1 MATALSV
8 DRVVRVT
15 VNLQPVAAAR
25 RNFGVLCIAGS
36 SDVIDPQ
43 ERLRTY
49 TGITGVVEDFG
60 VDAPEYKAAELFFSQ
75 TPRPYIL
82 AIGRYVKEN
91 SPAYLKGGIV
101 ADAGGAASA
110 DLDAGNWNTITD
122 GSFGIVI
129 NTSGITVSGLDFSGQ
144 TNMNG
149 VASVISAKLAD
160 DGAACKW
167 EGDHF
172 VISSLLS
179 GHGQEIG
186 YCVAAGTGTDLS
198 TRMALTSELALPLVP
213 GYDAETPLECAT
225 ALADSGD
232 WYGLTFADVL
242 TDDEHVALSGFIE
255 ASAKSRIYLAT
266 ITNSRVLSSTVTDDL
281 ASRFKALSRK
291 RCFTQYSKNQ
301 YAVCSA
307 VGRAFTVNFN
317 ANRST
322 ITLKFK
328 QEPGV
333 VAEGLKESQATALAG
348 KNCNVFVNYD
358 NDTAIL
364 QEGVMGSGAFFDE
377 IHGLDWLQNALQTE
391 CYNLLYQ
398 SKTKIPQ
405 TDSGVNQI
413 VTTIAKVLDEGVNNG
428 LIAPGVWNADGF
440 GQLERGEYLDT
451 GYYIYAQPVDE
462 QAQSER
468 EQRKAP
474 PIQVAVKLAGAIHF
488 VDVIVDVNR

>member
-15 VNLQPVAAAR
+15 VNLQPKAVPR

-36 SDVIDPQ
+36 SDVIDPL
-43 ERLRTY
+43 ERIRYY
-49 TGITGVVEDFG
+49 TGITGIAEDFG
-60 VDAPEYKAAELFFSQ
+60 VTAPEYKAAELFFSQ
-75 TPRPYIL
+75 SPRPYIL
-82 AIGRYVKEN
+82 AVGRYVKED
-91 SPAYLKGGIV
+91 SPAYLKGGLV
-101 ADAGGAASA
+101 ADA
-110 DLDAGNWNTITD
+110 DLDASNWNTITD

-129 NTSGITVSGLDFSGQ
+129 NTTGITVSGLDFTGQ

-149 VASVISAKLAD
+149 VAGVITTKLSQ
-160 DGAACKW
+160 DGARCVW

-172 VISSLLS
+172 VIAST
-179 GHGQEIG
+179 GTGAEEEIG
-186 YCVAAGTGTDLS
+186 YAVPAGQGTDLS
-198 TRMALTSELALPLVP
+198 ARMAITKELALPLVA
-213 GYDAETPLECAT
+213 GCAAETPLSCAVE
-225 ALADSGD
+225 LADAGE
-232 WYGLTFADVL
+232 WYGLTFADEL
-242 TDDEHVALSGFIE
+242 TDDEHVAVAGFIE
-255 ASAKSRIYLAT
+255 ASAKSRVYLAT
-266 ITNSRVLSSTVTDDL
+266 ITNSRVLSSTVDNDL
-281 ASRFKALSRK
+281 ASRLKALSRL
-291 RCFTQYSKNQ
+291 RSFSQYSKNK

-333 VAEGLKESQATALAG
+333 VAEGLKETQATALAK

-364 QEGVMGSGAFFDE
+364 QEGVMANGAFFDE
-377 IHGLDWLQNALQTE
+377 VHGLDWLQNAIQTE

-405 TDSGVNQI
+405 TDAGVNQI
-413 VTTIAKVLDEGVNNG
+413 VTTIGKVLNEGVNNG

-440 GQLERGEYLDT
+440 GQLDRGDYLPT
-451 GYYIYAQPVDE
+451 GWYIYAQPVDD
-462 QAQSER
+462 QPQSER

-488 VDVIVDVNR
+488 VDVQIDVNR

>member
-15 VNLQPVAAAR
+15 VNLQPKAVPR

-36 SDVIDPQ
+36 SDVIDQ
-43 ERLRTY
+43 AERVRTY
-49 TGITGVVEDFG
+49 TGITGVADDFG
-60 VDAPEYKAAELFFSQ
+60 METPEYKAAELFFSQ

-82 AIGRYVKEN
+82 AIGRFVRSD
-91 SPAYLKGGIV
+91 SPAYLKGGLV
-101 ADAGGAASA
+101 TNA
-110 DLDAGNWNTITD
+110 DLDASQWNTVTD
-122 GSFGIVI
+122 GSFGLVI
-129 NTSGITVSGLDFSGQ
+129 NTRGITVSGLDFSGQ

-149 VASVISAKLAD
+149 VAEVISASLVQ
-160 DGAACKW
+160 DGAKCRW

-172 VISSLLS
+172 VIYSIAS
-179 GHGQEIG
+179 GADQEIG
-186 YCVAAGTGTDLS
+186 FAVSAGTGTDLS
-198 TRMALTSELALPLVP
+198 ARMAMTKELALPLVT
-213 GYDAETPLECAT
+213 GCKAETPLQCAA
-225 ALADSGD
+225 ALADSGE
-232 WYGLTFADVL
+232 WYGLTFALNEAEAL
-242 TDDEHVALSGFIE
+242 TDDEHVAVSGFIE

-266 ITNSRVLSSTVTDDL
+266 ITNSRVLSATVDNDL
-281 ASRFKALSRK
+281 ASRFKALSRL
-291 RCFTQYSKNQ
+291 RCFTQYSRNP

-328 QEPGV
+328 QEPGI
-333 VAEGLKESQATALAG
+333 VAEGLKETQATALAK
-348 KNCNVFVNYD
+348 KNCNVFVKYD

-364 QEGVMGSGAFFDE
+364 QEGMMANGAFFDE
-377 IHGLDWLQNALQTE
+377 VHGLDWLQNAIQTE

-405 TDSGVNQI
+405 TDAGVNQI
-413 VTTIAKVLDEGVNNG
+413 VTTIAKVLGEAVNNG

-440 GQLERGEYLDT
+440 GQLERGDFLPN
-451 GYYIYAQPVDE
+451 GWYIYAQPVND
-462 QAQSER
+462 QPQSER

-488 VDVIVDVNR
+488 VDVQVDVNR